1 MTNKTHTF
9 DDYFPHKQLDKV
21 AGTPSTKSLQTV
33 FRQLRRNARS
43 VNSSLGGGQYGHLF
57 LVLTEDDW
65 NNLPDTVPVIEP
77 TNPGPFELVGNRPNA
92 ATVVVQEKLH
102 DEQKKNYEKFQ
113 ALKRILKNQLVEAFD
128 SIYLDPIRCTQTD
141 MITMDLPEIMDF
153 LKSSY
158 GEMTVD
164 EIEEE
169 TSAIKQFPFDPSV
182 SIDILLNKVQ
192 THSEIC
198 AIAGSP
204 LSDKQVIDLAY
215 YIINKTATYKQYL
228 IDWNKLPAPK
238 TWNDFKLHM
247 RRAYS
252 DLKKVKGLT
261 IKESSLHTSDMVINE
276 LKNHQ
281 TELIHEVENRCNEK
295 FVEMINYTANHQD
308 TDIENQQSQE
318 NSFNVSNEISN
329 LKMQLQFLTNQ
340 LQQFQQTLQTTNTKN
355 VRFTKDTKPPVV
367 QWPSYPTNKFNS
379 NKPKQKKYCW
389 THGACAHT
397 SAECKTPAQGH
408 QPFATFRNRL
418 NGNNAGCIMKNNGQ
432 AFKYLKQNNPNTQA

>member
-1 MTNKTHTF
+1 M
-9 DDYFPHKQLDKV
+9 
-21 AGTPSTKSLQTV
+21 
-33 FRQLRRNARS
+33 
-43 VNSSLGGGQYGHLF
+43 
-57 LVLTEDDW
+57 E
-65 NNLPDTVPVIEP
+65 PVK
-77 TNPGPFELVGNRPNA
+77 PGPFRLIGNRQNT
-92 ATVVVQEKLH
+92 ATVVLQEKQD

-128 SIYLDPIRCTQTD
+128 SVYLDPIRCDQTD
-141 MITMDLPEIMDF
+141 MITMDLPELMDF
-153 LKSSY
+153 LKTSY

-169 TSAIKQFPFDPSV
+169 TSTIKQFPFDPSV

-215 YIINKTATYKQYL
+215 FIINKTATYKQYL
-228 IDWNKLPAPK
+228 IDWNKLPIPK

-247 RRAYS
+247 RKVYS

-261 IKESSLHTSDMVINE
+261 VKESSLHTSDMVTE

-295 FVEMINYTANHQD
+295 FVEMINYTASQQD
-308 TDIENQQSQE
+308 TDIQQQHTQE
-318 NSFNVSNEISN
+318 NSFNVSSEITN
-329 LKMQLQFLTNQ
+329 LKTQLQFLTSQ
-340 LQQFQQTLQTTNTKN
+340 LQQFQQTLQSTNTKN
-355 VRFTKDTKPPVV
+355 IRFTNETKSPNS
-367 QWPSYPTNKFNS
+367 QWAPQLNNKFNNNNN
-379 NKPKQKKYCW
+379 NKTKRYCW

-408 QPFATFRNRL
+408 QPFANFRNRL
-418 NGNNAGCIMKNNGQ
+418 NGNNAGCDVRNKGQSFKFIKNNNNNNQQ
-432 AFKYLKQNNPNTQA
+432 A